1 MKSSEQNNE
10 IDLLD
15 YLNVVIKRRRMILR
29 NSFYAALAMAVISL
43 VLPKTYT
50 ATTTLLPP
58 EDSSKSGLQSLLA
71 NSPVSFFDLGGL
83 GTSSADLFVEI
94 LKSRSVAEGVLQT
107 KYAYKD
113 TLQNLYEIWRMSS
126 RDQAVKKLRGK
137 TTVILNEQ
145 GIIQIAVELHHP
157 ELAAQVANAY
167 VVELDRVNREKSVSK
182 AKNSRAYIEA
192 QLNVTEANLKKA
204 ATELAAYQSQF
215 KALDLQEQTKV
226 AIEKAGE
233 LKGTI
238 IAKEVE
244 LQLALQIMKPDN
256 PAVVRLQT
264 ELNELRKQ
272 FEHLQFGPPADLR
285 AGNSVA
291 FEDKKD
297 YFIPFSE
304 VPEVGVRLAELLRE
318 VKVQETVWQL
328 LNQQYYS
335 AKIQEARDTPTVQVL
350 DEAKP
355 PERRTKPKRALLALV
370 AGFLTF
376 MFSVFWAF
384 VLEYGERV
392 RERQEEYQKL
402 SRITGEIRA
411 DYEKVKDR
419 IVRYTRR
426 FSRH

>member
-15 YLNVVIKRRRMILR
+15 YLNVIIKRRRMILR
-29 NSFYAALAMAVISL
+29 NAFYAALAMALISL

-71 NSPVSFFDLGGL
+71 NSPVSFLDLGGL

-107 KYAYKD
+107 KYAYRD
-113 TLQNLYEIWRMSS
+113 TLQNLYEIWGMSS

-167 VVELDRVNREKSVSK
+167 VAELDRVNREKSVSK
-182 AKNSRAYIEA
+182 AKNSRAYIEE
-192 QLNVTEANLKKA
+192 QLQITEANLKKA
-204 ATELAAYQSQF
+204 ATELAQYQSQF

-244 LQLALQIMKPDN
+244 LQLALQIMKPNN

-272 FEHLQFGPPADLR
+272 FEHLQFG
-285 AGNSVA
+285 NSVA

-297 YFIPFSE
+297 YFIPFSD

-355 PERRTKPKRALLALV
+355 PERRTKPKRALLVLV

-392 RERQEEYQKL
+392 RARQEEYQKL
-402 SRITGEIRA
+402 NHIAGEIRA
-411 DYEKVKDR
+411 DYYKLKD
-419 IVRYTRR
+419 TLRR
-426 FSRH
+426 FFRQR

>member
-15 YLNVVIKRRRMILR
+15 YLNVIIKRRRMILR

-43 VLPKTYT
+43 LLPKTYT
-50 ATTTLLPP
+50 STTTLLPP
-58 EDSSKSGLQSLLA
+58 EDSGPSGLQSLLA
-71 NSPVSFFDLGGL
+71 NSPVSFLDLGGL
-83 GTSSADLFVEI
+83 GASSADLFVEI
-94 LKSRSVAEGVLQT
+94 LKSRSVAEGVLET

-113 TLQNLYEIWRMSS
+113 TLQNLYQIWGINS
-126 RDQAVKKLRGK
+126 REQAIKKLRSK

-157 ELAAQVANAY
+157 ELAARVANAY
-167 VVELDRVNREKSVSK
+167 VAELDRVNREKSVSK
-182 AKNSRAYIEA
+182 AKNSRTYIEE
-192 QLNVTEANLKKA
+192 QLNLTQANLKKA
-204 ATELAAYQSQF
+204 ATELAEYQSQF

-272 FEHLQFGPPADLR
+272 FEHLQFGPPAGR

-355 PERRTKPKRALLALV
+355 PERRTKPKRSLLVLV

-402 SRITGEIRA
+402 SHIAGEIRA
-411 DYEKVKDR
+411 DYQKVKETVGR
-419 IVRYTRR
+419 FFRR
-426 FSRH
+426 G